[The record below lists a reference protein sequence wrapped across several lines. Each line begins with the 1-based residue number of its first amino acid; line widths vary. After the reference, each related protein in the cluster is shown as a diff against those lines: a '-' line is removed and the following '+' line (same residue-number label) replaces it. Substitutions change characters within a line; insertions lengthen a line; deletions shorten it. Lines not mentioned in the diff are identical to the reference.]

1 MRLHRATTF
10 IMGQW
15 SLEPCHCVD
24 IATQRAV
31 LIQVICTMQ
40 DGAAAV
46 PQHCQGH
53 IVMCCRHRSRAMG
66 DTYARD
72 EFRRHWKPQTTKS
85 QWQAFVQEWQRYLSM
100 LQGHADL
107 PEQSGDIP
115 ENVLDSLNEEQ
126 KAQLARLKEEAVK
139 AREAIL
145 SGKPSEG

>member
-1 MRLHRATTF
+1 MLRRMVLQLYRNIVRTHRN
-10 IMGQW
+10 
-15 SLEPCHCVD
+15 
-24 IATQRAV
+24 V
-31 LIQVICTMQ
+31 L
-40 DGAAAV
+40 
-46 PQHCQGH
+46 PPPL
-53 IVMCCRHRSRAMG
+53 RAMG

-72 EFRRHWKPQTTKS
+72 EFRRHWKPQTTKN

-115 ENVLDSLNEEQ
+115 DTVLDSLNEEQ

-145 SGKPSEG
+145 SERPSES